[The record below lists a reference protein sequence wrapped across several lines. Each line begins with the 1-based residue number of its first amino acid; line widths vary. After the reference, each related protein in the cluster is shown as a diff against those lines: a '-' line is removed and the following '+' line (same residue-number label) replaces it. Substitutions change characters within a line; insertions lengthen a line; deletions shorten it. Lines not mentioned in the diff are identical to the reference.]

1 MEFGKTKVILAAD
14 HAGFELKEKL
24 KQVLKDNEIPF
35 DDLYPKLIKDDDY
48 PDVAFKASQ
57 KVAKAKELGVFV
69 CGTGLGMCLAANK
82 VKGIRATL
90 AYDETTARLGR
101 QHNDSN
107 VLCLGGRTTDDK
119 TAVSILKTWLT
130 TRFLEGPYARRVEKI
145 KRFEGGL

>member
-48 PDVAFKASQ
+48 PDVAFKAAQ
-57 KVAKAKELGVFV
+57 RVAKYKELGVFV

-82 VKGIRATL
+82 VKGVRATL
-90 AYDETTARLGR
+90 AYDEATARLSR

>member
-48 PDVAFKASQ
+48 PDVAFKAAQ

-82 VKGIRATL
+82 VRGIRATL
-90 AYDETTARLGR
+90 AYDEATARLGR

-107 VLCLGGRTTDDK
+107 VLCLGGRTTNDK

-145 KRFEGGL
+145 KRFEGSL

>member
-57 KVAKAKELGVFV
+57 RVAKYKELGVFV
-69 CGTGLGMCLAANK
+69 CGTGLGMCMAANK
-82 VKGIRATL
+82 VRGIRATL
-90 AYDETTARLGR
+90 AYDEATARMSR

-107 VLCLGGRTTDDK
+107 VLCMGGRTTDDK
-119 TAVSILKTWLT
+119 TAVIILKTWLT

>member
-1 MEFGKTKVILAAD
+1 MEMGKTKVILAAD

-48 PDVAFKASQ
+48 PDVAFKAAQ
-57 KVAKAKELGVFV
+57 KVAKYKELGVFI

-90 AYDETTARLGR
+90 AYDEATARMGR

-145 KRFEGGL
+145 KRFEGSL